1 MDLTGKLKRVETSSG
16 IYIGKTVVIATG
28 ANPRELGL
36 AKEKELIGHGV
47 AYCASCD
54 GMFYKIRS
62 WWLLVVEIL
71 LYQMLFF

>member
-36 AKEKELIGHGV
+36 AKEKN
-47 AYCASCD
+47 
-54 GMFYKIRS
+54 
-62 WWLLVVEIL
+62 
-71 LYQMLFF
+71 